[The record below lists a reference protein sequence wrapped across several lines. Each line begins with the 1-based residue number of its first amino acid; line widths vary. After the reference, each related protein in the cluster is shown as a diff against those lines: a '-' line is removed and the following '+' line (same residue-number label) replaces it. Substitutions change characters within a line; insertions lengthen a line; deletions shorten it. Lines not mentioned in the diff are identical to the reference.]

1 VHNAQGGSGHEARG
15 AGSLAEL
22 RCGSNGAAAQARLDR
37 LGFTST
43 GPRSKRIGEC
53 RDNRCSDDGHLLYCA
68 GFTLRTEGFALLDVD
83 FEVVDPVKL
92 WLLSRRRYLD
102 GDPSFFDLKTVRSV
116 FSNAEAV
123 KADLEDLWRNPVKS
137 RGPLLAGLPIK
148 RCPAAKRRAPLVHSY
163 NATRRGV
170 AKG

>member
-1 VHNAQGGSGHEARG
+1 
-15 AGSLAEL
+15 
-22 RCGSNGAAAQARLDR
+22 
-37 LGFTST
+37 
-43 GPRSKRIGEC
+43 
-53 RDNRCSDDGHLLYCA
+53 
-68 GFTLRTEGFALLDVD
+68 LRTEGFALLDVD

-137 RGPLLAGLPIK
+137 RGP
-148 RCPAAKRRAPLVHSY
+148 Y
-163 NATRRGV
+163 
-170 AKG
+170 